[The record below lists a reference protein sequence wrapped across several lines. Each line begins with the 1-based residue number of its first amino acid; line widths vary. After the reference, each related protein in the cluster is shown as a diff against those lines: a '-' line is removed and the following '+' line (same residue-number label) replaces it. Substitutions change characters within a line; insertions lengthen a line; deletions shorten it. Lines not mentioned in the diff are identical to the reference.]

1 MDGSETMRFFH
12 IIKTGGE
19 SLELHLAKQPV
30 PRLDY
35 SHCRRAGAASGWRGN
50 LTAGAS
56 GTCAAAAAAVSAVLC
71 GANCECCADDVRV
84 EGGFNGILIRSPRAH
99 MLSLFSHCHTAH
111 TKNTWRRMWDDVPQY
126 LAEVVLRST
135 EYACGSYCG
144 ISFEPEWASALKQG
158 LAGDANQ
165 ERTLRVLPLRDTQSH
180 ALTCSTRRGSLG
192 QHFRVLDGPHPAG
205 PGDTVPP
212 PLDAALAALHR
223 FEWVGL
229 TDLFDHSLCLLH
241 YQANGTLPAACSCH
255 TGRLSLGLPRMNHG
269 VKRTD
274 PSSLTADVLERIDEH
289 TKTDAAVFAAAL
301 RLLLGRLKAV
311 EEKTGA
317 DMLSCLN
324 WRKLH
329 AASSHIPGLWA
340 GPDEFIA

>member
-1 MDGSETMRFFH
+1 MRFFH

-158 LAGDANQ
+158 LAGDASQ

-205 PGDTVPP
+205 PGDKVPP

-274 PSSLTADVLERIDEH
+274 PSSLSADVLERIDEH
-289 TKTDAAVFAAAL
+289 TKTDAAVFAASL

-311 EEKTGA
+311 EAKTGA